1 MYSFAQRAD
10 TRVFDEPLYAHYLA
24 CTPARGYHP
33 GAEEVLAS
41 QNQDGVVV
49 VRDVIL
55 GPCDCPVAF
64 FKQMT
69 HHLVDLDLQFLRQT
83 LNVILTRD
91 PVDMLPSYAQHVET
105 PGLRDTGYPQALELL
120 EELLRIGQVP
130 AILDAR
136 QTLSDPRSVL
146 GQLCQHVG
154 IDFQEAMLSWEARA
168 RPEDGV
174 WATHWY
180 GNVHRST
187 GFQPYLPKTSPFPA
201 KLLPLLQACEP
212 LYDQLVARSIRP

>member
-1 MYSFAQRAD
+1 
-10 TRVFDEPLYAHYLA
+10 
-24 CTPARGYHP
+24 
-33 GAEEVLAS
+33 
-41 QNQDGVVV
+41 
-49 VRDVIL
+49 
-55 GPCDCPVAF
+55 
-64 FKQMT
+64 MT

-83 LNVILTRD
+83 VNVILTRD

-136 QTLSDPRSVL
+136 RTLSDPRSVL

-154 IDFQEAMLSWEARA
+154 IDFEEAMLSWEARA

-180 GNVHRST
+180 GNVHRAT
-187 GFQPYLPKTSPFPA
+187 GFQPYSPKTSPFPA